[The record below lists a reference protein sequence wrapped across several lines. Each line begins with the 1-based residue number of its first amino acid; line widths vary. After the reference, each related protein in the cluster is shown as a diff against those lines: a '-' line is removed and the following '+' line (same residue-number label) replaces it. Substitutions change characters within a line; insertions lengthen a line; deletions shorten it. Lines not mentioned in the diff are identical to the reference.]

1 MKKQL
6 AAAFSPFLFLLIIFG
21 CMACGI
27 TNDESEPTNPDSI
40 SDAKSVNSSQSE
52 ANKVLNKIVIQRGE
66 ERFSFEEK
74 NWSSYNLVLDV
85 ENLLIIAPRGG
96 AGIDPSILETD
107 IEVNKIDTVRESEK
121 DVDDKFKVENK
132 GVWIRLYYHP
142 YRPGQ
147 GMNDFK
153 HKDIVVYIDPH
164 DRANAYLSRQ
174 NPDDLSK
181 WDLILLPDY
190 GSWLQKEI
198 EMLLRLK
205 TGF

>member
-1 MKKQL
+1 VRNKL
-6 AAAFSPFLFLLIIFG
+6 TVILLLFLFLLVAFG
-21 CMACGI
+21 CMACEI
-27 TNDESEPTNPDSI
+27 TDDESEQINPNII
-40 SDAKSVNSSQSE
+40 SDTKSADSSQSE
-52 ANKVLNKIVIQRGE
+52 EKRVLNKIVIQRGE

-74 NWSSYNLVLDV
+74 NWSSYNLVSDV

-96 AGIDPSILETD
+96 AGIDPSTFETD

-121 DVDDKFKVENK
+121 NVDDKSEVENK

-142 YRPGQ
+142 YRSGQ

-164 DRANAYLSRQ
+164 DRANAYLARQ

-181 WDLILLPDY
+181 WDLILLPGY
-190 GSWLQKEI
+190 GLWLQKEI

-205 TGF
+205 TGL